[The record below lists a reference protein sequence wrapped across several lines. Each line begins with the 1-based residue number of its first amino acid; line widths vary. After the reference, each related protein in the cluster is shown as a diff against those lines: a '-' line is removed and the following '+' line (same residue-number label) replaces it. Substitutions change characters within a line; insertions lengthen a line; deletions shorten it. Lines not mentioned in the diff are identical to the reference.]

1 MPFVRAVA
9 PSALLFCLM
18 VAAMFMLADEL
29 SVPQSGRASQAVLS
43 AISPQ
48 EIGGDEAEPSRWIDP
63 PRRASDRRRAA
74 TAVSDEP
81 AED

>member
-1 MPFVRAVA
+1 MPFVRAIA

-18 VAAMFMLADEL
+18 VAALFMLADEL
-29 SVPQSGRASQAVLS
+29 SGPPSARASQAGLS
-43 AISPQ
+43 AISQ
-48 EIGGDEAEPSRWIDP
+48 QGIGGDEAEPSRWVDP
-63 PRRASDRRRAA
+63 PRRREA